1 MNIKI
6 QNLLISLI
14 FVFGLLLPLQS
25 YSADFG
31 SKDQEKEQNKG
42 KSFNFLNIKKILKG
56 EGKELEE
63 IPAVSDESSYVDEP
77 SYIPDTEV
85 EAEDTARVEKNDV
98 VPETAEAT
106 TNDYTSD
113 TDRRSDKHCQ
123 KVTKDAADKKHH
135 QQWFDGEFTIRPAG
149 CLWNP
154 KVGWHMPK
162 DSSEPTDITY
172 KDEAITE
179 KNKQVA
185 ENKSYSEPETQ
196 KAEPFSGKFIDITSD
211 TLIKNKRLD
220 FNVDVDLDLSF
231 TGSKKSAEEA
241 FASQVVETSNY
252 LVLLDVK
259 KAITDRIIKDRKKR
273 FGKIISGYNNL
284 PNSEYNVAIAE
295 VNRTQ
300 AEVQRVEYENARERE
315 WSRDHPGRTTGG
327 ALILGMLRGLN
338 SGSATGDY
346 ERALEK
352 LRKTPQFTQEPIYQ
366 QYEYSESDVEA
377 KRTLEADY
385 YVIDTKKKKYF
396 KSSFEIKDEKKFKL
410 VYNVNDQDP
419 DRNTHYVGAHSED
432 DIDRWES
439 TAAKL
444 YLTDLIDNYKDK
456 TKKHKSFANINE
468 MKNLVLA
475 KHSDKKNIKTT
486 TSPSKSIAKIKKD
499 PRFNSVVIV
508 KNPKGGLGTGF
519 YVKDDLILTNY
530 HVIEGVK
537 YLEVETHSGEESF
550 GKLVDSDVRLDL
562 ALIKIQA
569 RGKPVT
575 FFKGDEIEAGASVDA
590 IGHPQGMT
598 FSISRGVISSLRE
611 EESIFGTGGK
621 PVLFIQT
628 DAAINPGNSGG
639 PLFNKD
645 NQVIGVNSMGLAKDI
660 TEGLNFAIHYMEVQ
674 KFLNRST
681 AMR

>member
-1 MNIKI
+1 M
-6 QNLLISLI
+6 
-14 FVFGLLLPLQS
+14 
-25 YSADFG
+25 
-31 SKDQEKEQNKG
+31 
-42 KSFNFLNIKKILKG
+42 
-56 EGKELEE
+56 
-63 IPAVSDESSYVDEP
+63 
-77 SYIPDTEV
+77 
-85 EAEDTARVEKNDV
+85 
-98 VPETAEAT
+98 
-106 TNDYTSD
+106 
-113 TDRRSDKHCQ
+113 
-123 KVTKDAADKKHH
+123 
-135 QQWFDGEFTIRPAG
+135 
-149 CLWNP
+149 
-154 KVGWHMPK
+154 
-162 DSSEPTDITY
+162 
-172 KDEAITE
+172 
-179 KNKQVA
+179 
-185 ENKSYSEPETQ
+185 
-196 KAEPFSGKFIDITSD
+196 
-211 TLIKNKRLD
+211 
-220 FNVDVDLDLSF
+220 
-231 TGSKKSAEEA
+231 
-241 FASQVVETSNY
+241 
-252 LVLLDVK
+252 
-259 KAITDRIIKDRKKR
+259 
-273 FGKIISGYNNL
+273 
-284 PNSEYNVAIAE
+284 
-295 VNRTQ
+295 
-300 AEVQRVEYENARERE
+300 QRVEYENAREEE
-315 WSRDHPGRTTGG
+315 WSRNHPGRTTGG
-327 ALILGMLRGLN
+327 ALILGILRGLD
-338 SGSATGDY
+338 SGGAKADY
-346 ERALEK
+346 NRALEK

-419 DRNTHYVGAHSED
+419 DRNTHYAGAHSED

-439 TAAKL
+439 AAAKL

-486 TSPSKSIAKIKKD
+486 PSPSKSIAKIKKD
-499 PRFNSVVIV
+499 PRFNSVVII

-519 YVKDDLILTNY
+519 YVQDDLILTNY

-537 YLEVETHSGEESF
+537 YLEIETHSGEESF

-575 FFKGDEIEAGASVDA
+575 FFKGNEIEAGASVDA

-660 TEGLNFAIHYMEVQ
+660 TEGLNFAIHYNEVQ